1 MDSTSSLP
9 ETYKALVKVKPG
21 ETPKIETFPLLKP
34 GDNQILVKVAFAPIH
49 PSDIYSMTGQ
59 YARPGDPNIPLV
71 GFEGSGTVV
80 ALGENLKIPFTIGQK
95 VHLRGPGT
103 YGQYILVETNAAY
116 PVQGDLSL
124 EQAAPHGSNPG
135 TVVYMGLLAQ
145 RGGHKAAIHT
155 AGSSA
160 LGRMLIRYFKEKGIK
175 LINIVR
181 RDDFTQE
188 LKDEGADYVLN
199 STAPDFE
206 AQLKEIAEKEQAT
219 IAFDAIAGDFTSKV
233 VTALPAGSI
242 CYIYGGLGGRTLP
255 SISIMELFKGKT
267 ITAFSVAHYMQEL
280 AKTGKTREVFS
291 EIHTKLDTT
300 FKSNIQKIFKLD
312 DIVEALAYYEKN
324 SSKGK
329 ILLQP
334 N

>member
-1 MDSTSSLP
+1 MESTSLP
-9 ETYKALVKVKPG
+9 ETYQALVTTSPGQPPKVDTLPLPKPG
-21 ETPKIETFPLLKP
+21 E
-34 GDNQILVKVAFAPIH
+34 NQILVKVAFAPIN
-49 PSDIYSMTGQ
+49 PSDIASMYGGYVQ
-59 YARPGDPNIPLV
+59 KLNIIGL
-71 GFEGSGTVV
+71 EGSGTVV
-80 ALGENLKIPFTIGQK
+80 ALGQNLKVPFTVGQK

-103 YGQYILVETNAAY
+103 MGQYILVDCFSAW

-124 EQAAPHGSNPG
+124 ENAAAHIVNPG
-135 TVVYMGLLAQ
+135 TAVYMATLAQ
-145 RGGHKAAIHT
+145 QGGHKAAIHT

-219 IAFDAIAGDFTSKV
+219 IAFDAIAGDFTNKV
-233 VTALPAGSI
+233 ITAQPAGSI
-242 CYIYGGLGGRTLP
+242 CYVYGGLGGRAVN
-255 SISIMELFKGKT
+255 SISIMELFKGKK
-267 ITAFSVAHYMQEL
+267 ITGLYLTNYVTEQ
-280 AKTGKTREVFS
+280 AKTGKIQEFFKEVHS
-291 EIHTKLDTT
+291 RLGTT
-300 FKSNIQKIFKLD
+300 FKTSVQKVFKLEE
-312 DIVEALAYYEKN
+312 IHEALAYYKEN

>member
-1 MDSTSSLP
+1 MDSTTLP
-9 ETYKALVKVKPG
+9 ETYKVLVPGKPA
-21 ETPKIETFPLLKP
+21 PKIETVPLQKP
-34 GDNQILVKVAFAPIH
+34 GDNQILVKVAYAPIN
-49 PSDIYSMTGQ
+49 PSDIASMYGGYVQ
-59 YARPGDPNIPLV
+59 QVNLI

-80 ALGENLKIPFTIGQK
+80 AVGENLKIPFTVGQK

-103 YGQYILVETNAAY
+103 MGQYILVDCFSAW

-124 EQAAPHGSNPG
+124 EQAAAHIVNPG
-135 TVVYMGLLAQ
+135 TAVYMASLVQ
-145 RGGHKAAIHT
+145 QGGHKAAIHT

-219 IAFDAIAGDFTSKV
+219 IAFDAIAGDFTNKV
-233 VTALPAGSI
+233 VTAQPAGSI
-242 CYIYGGLGGRTLP
+242 CYVYGGLGGRAVN
-255 SISIMELFKGKT
+255 SISIMELFKGKQ
-267 ITAFSVAHYMQEL
+267 ITGLYLTNYVTEQ
-280 AKTGKTREVFS
+280 AKTGKIQEFFKEVHS
-291 EIHTKLDTT
+291 RLGTT
-300 FKSNIQKIFKLD
+300 FKTSVQKVFKLEE
-312 DIVEALAYYEKN
+312 IVEALAYYKEH

>member
-1 MDSTSSLP
+1 MDSTSLP
-9 ETYKALVKVKPG
+9 ETYQALVPVKPG
-21 ETPKIETFPLLKP
+21 DTPKIDTLPLPKP
-34 GDNQILVKVAFAPIH
+34 GNNQILVKIAFAPIH
-49 PSDIYSMTGQ
+49 PADIYSIYGQ
-59 YARPGDPNIPLV
+59 YARPADQSTPLI

-80 ALGENLKIPFTIGQK
+80 ALGENLKIPFNIGQK
-95 VHLRGPGT
+95 VHVRGPGT
-103 YGQYILVETNAAY
+103 MAQYILVETTNAY

-124 EQAAPHGSNPG
+124 EQAAPHSSNPA
-135 TVVYMGLLAQ
+135 TVVYMGVLAQ

-155 AGSSA
+155 VGSSA
-160 LGRMLIRYFKEKGIK
+160 LGRILIRYLKEKGIK

-181 RDDFTQE
+181 KDEFIEE
-188 LKDEGADYVLN
+188 LQTEGADYVLN

-206 AQLKEIAEKEQAT
+206 AQLKEVAEKEQAT
-219 IAFDAIAGDFTSKV
+219 ISFDAIAGDFTSKV
-233 VTALPAGSI
+233 ITAQPAGSV
-242 CYIYGGLGGRTLP
+242 CYIYGALGGRTLP

-267 ITAFSVAHYMQEL
+267 ITAFSVATYHQEL
-280 AKTGKTREVFS
+280 AKTGKTREVLS
-291 EIHTKLDTT
+291 EIHTKLETT
-300 FKSNIQKIFKLD
+300 FKSNVQKVFKLE